1 MILWLIKIRITQ
13 PTEVEIYRAC
23 PLYSYHDYIYKRVFQ
38 LDICMYTHKRGV
50 KNLFLSYC
58 QSPYKYFFGIFKMQE
73 NWDFWKVALIG
84 TGHFFETF
92 RAEIYACF
100 GVLFFAHVDIPTS
113 ARYRVMVVWLL
124 YRKENRFHISVFCK
138 FHQYYVYTTT
148 HVLFFD
154 FTCLF
159 LCWCRHCTF

>member
-1 MILWLIKIRITQ
+1 
-13 PTEVEIYRAC
+13 
-23 PLYSYHDYIYKRVFQ
+23 
-38 LDICMYTHKRGV
+38 MYTHKRGV

-100 GVLFFAHVDIPTS
+100 SVLFFAHVDIPTS

-138 FHQYYVYTTT
+138 FHQFYVYTTT
-148 HVLFFD
+148 HVLFFISHVYFYAGVD
-154 FTCLF
+154 IAHFRFHIYLIVNPKREFEFKMTSTVGLHK
-159 LCWCRHCTF
+159 LKPLTLLSPL